1 MTYRGRLGL
10 ACGIAALLSG
20 AVEPAQ
26 AQTSGPGGRLIYEAS
41 YFTTFSPSNALQIV
55 QRVPGFT
62 LDIGN
67 TDVRGF
73 GQAAGNIV
81 INGQRPSSKS
91 DTLDVILQRIPA
103 AQVAR
108 VEVGPGELFGSE
120 YAAKPQVVN
129 IVLKTTAG
137 LSGTVT
143 ATVRREYTGVLL
155 PEGNASVLLR
165 SGNSTFNAAVGLD
178 NASTTE
184 EGPDHLIEL
193 PSGRLVELRLKENR
207 TRDPNAYAS
216 ASWAYDGGEN
226 RTAHLNG
233 RVAMERFSLTQSNNV
248 FPETG
253 PVHDDRLT
261 QRYHDPSFEIGGDVT
276 RPFAGGGLKLIGL
289 ATRKHRHDEDVSLNR
304 IQNDVIGGSSQL
316 VRNERNETVLR
327 LVWNRSNLAGWSV
340 ESGVEGALNRL
351 DSNVDIFAFDGAG
364 GKTRIDLPIDHAI
377 VKEYRGEAFVNGG
390 RPLTSKLRMDLGLT
404 FEASRLTVSGDA
416 TAERVLKFLK
426 PKAVFD
432 WRPGDGWHAQLSV
445 QRTVAQLQFEDFIST
460 AELTND
466 RVNGGNANLVPQRAW
481 EILGTVE
488 HPIFGDGLAKLEVGF
503 NRIALVQDRILTP
516 EGFDAPGNLGDG
528 REFILR
534 GTVDTPLSRFG
545 IKGGRLTLYGSLVDT
560 SVKDPYTHLDRHF
573 SGTTLFVF
581 DVNFR
586 QDLGKFAWGFDV
598 SGNTGSTYYRLNEL
612 DNPYSAIPYVTAFV
626 EYRPT
631 KQTTISFN
639 LDNATGVPAY
649 RKRTFFLPDRRT
661 PEPDLLEIRERNR
674 HIVPYIT
681 LKHSF
686 G

>member
-10 ACGIAALLSG
+10 ACGIAALLCG
-20 AVEPAQ
+20 AVEPAG
-26 AQTSGPGGRLIYEAS
+26 AQTSGPDGRIVYPAA
-41 YFTTFSPSNALQIV
+41 FFATFSPSNALQIV

-62 LDIGN
+62 LDTGN
-67 TDVRGF
+67 QDVRGF
-73 GQAAGNIV
+73 GQAAGNVV

-120 YAAKPQVVN
+120 FAGKAQVLN
-129 IVLKTTAG
+129 LVLTTEAG
-137 LSGTVT
+137 FSGTVVG
-143 ATVRREYTGVLL
+143 TVRREFTGVLL
-155 PEGNASVLLR
+155 PEGNASALLR
-165 SGNSTFNAAVGLD
+165 SGNSTFNAAIGL
-178 NASTTE
+178 NNNNTTE
-184 EGPDHLIEL
+184 EGYDTLTAV
-193 PSGRLVELRLKENR
+193 PSGELLEYRRKVNR
-207 TRDPNAYAS
+207 IRDPYGYAT
-216 ASWAYDGGEN
+216 ASWDYNGGEN
-226 RTAHLNG
+226 RTAHLNT
-233 RVAMERFSLTQSNNV
+233 RVAIEHFALTQSNDV

-253 PVHDDRLT
+253 PIRDDRLT
-261 QRYHDPSFEIGGDVT
+261 QRYDRHEFEIGGDVT

-289 ATRKHRHDEDVSLNR
+289 ATRKHRHDQDVSLNR
-304 IQNDVIGGSSQL
+304 VQGDVIGGSSQL
-316 VRNERNETVLR
+316 LRNERDETVLR
-327 LVWNRSNLAGWSV
+327 LVWNRADLGGWSV
-340 ESGVEGALNRL
+340 ESGVEGALNKL

-377 VKEYRGEAFVNGG
+377 VKEYRGEAFFNAG
-390 RPLTSKLRMDLGLT
+390 RPLTTKLRMDLGLT

-416 TAERVLKFLK
+416 KAERVLKFLK

-466 RVNGGNANLVPQRAW
+466 RVNGGNANLLPQRAW
-481 EILGTVE
+481 EMLATVE
-488 HPIFGDGLAKLEVGF
+488 HPILGDGLAKLEVGY
-503 NRIALVQDRILTP
+503 NRISLVQDRIPTP

-528 REFILR
+528 RLLQLR
-534 GTVDTPLSRFG
+534 GTLDTPLSRFG
-545 IKGGRLTLYGSLVDT
+545 IKGGRLTVTGSLVDT
-560 SVKDPYTHLDRHF
+560 AVRDPYTLQDRHF
-573 SGTTLFVF
+573 SGTSLFIF

-598 SGNTGSTYYRLNEL
+598 SGDTGPTFYRLDEL
-612 DNPYSAIPYVTAFV
+612 DHPYSAIPYVTAFA

-631 KQTTISFN
+631 KQTTLTFS

-649 RKRTFFLPDRRT
+649 RRRTFYLPDRRT
-661 PEPDLLEIRERNR
+661 PEPSLIEFRERNR